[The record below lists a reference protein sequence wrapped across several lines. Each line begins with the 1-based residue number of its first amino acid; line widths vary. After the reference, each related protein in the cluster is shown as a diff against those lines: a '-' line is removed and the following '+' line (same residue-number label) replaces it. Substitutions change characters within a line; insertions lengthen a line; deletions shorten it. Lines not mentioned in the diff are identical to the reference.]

1 MVSLV
6 EFLGIPGTIATC
18 IIAGYLVMQLIG
30 ELLEFKGKVVP
41 EFMKIRKFFKRRK
54 EEKQEIKTALEDSK
68 NTLAEVKVLLD
79 DVNSHYDNDNI
90 KKRDDWIKWVNGQA
104 DIYDNSINNMSK
116 KIDNIDTVLT
126 DLYLESKRNRI
137 LDFAARVNN
146 QQYEFTR
153 EHFTKIFKVH
163 KEYEEYIKAHDLENG
178 EVDIAFGIIEKAYEY
193 KLKNDLFID

>member
-1 MVSLV
+1 
-6 EFLGIPGTIATC
+6 
-18 IIAGYLVMQLIG
+18 
-30 ELLEFKGKVVP
+30 
-41 EFMKIRKFFKRRK
+41 MKIRKFFKRRK
-54 EEKQEIKTALEDSK
+54 EEKQEIKTALENSK
-68 NTLAEVKVLLD
+68 NTLIEVKTLLD
-79 DVNSHYDNDNI
+79 DVNSHYNDDNI
-90 KKRDDWIKWVNGQA
+90 EKRDNWIRWVNDQA
-104 DIYDNSINNMSK
+104 DTYDNSINNMSK

-163 KEYEEYIKAHDLENG
+163 KEYEEYIKAHNLKNG

-193 KLKNDLFID
+193 RLKNNLFID

>member
-6 EFLGIPGTIATC
+6 ELLGIPGTIATC
-18 IIAGYLVMQLIG
+18 IIAGYLILQLIG
-30 ELLEFKGKVVP
+30 EFLEFKGKVVP
-41 EFMKIRKFFKRRK
+41 EFMKIRKFFKRKK
-54 EEKQEIKTALEDSK
+54 EEKQEIKIALEDSK

-79 DVNSHYDNDNI
+79 DVNSHYNNDNI
-90 KKRDDWIKWVNGQA
+90 KKRDDWINWVNCQTNS
-104 DIYDNSINNMSK
+104 YDNSIKNMSK

-126 DLYLESKRNRI
+126 DLYLESKRTRI

-153 EHFTKIFKVH
+153 EHFTKIFKVY
-163 KEYEEYIKAHDLENG
+163 KEYEEYIEAHDLENG

-193 KLKNDLFID
+193 KLKNNLFID